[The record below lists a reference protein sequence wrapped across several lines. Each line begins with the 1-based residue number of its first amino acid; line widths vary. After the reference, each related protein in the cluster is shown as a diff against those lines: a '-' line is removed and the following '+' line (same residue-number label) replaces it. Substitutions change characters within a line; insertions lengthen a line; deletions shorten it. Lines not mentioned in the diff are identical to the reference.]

1 MRRCVDAVKPDAMI
15 HLGDYFDD
23 AVEIGEEYSHIP
35 MHQVP
40 GNCDRYRMVAYHPEV
55 LCYSICGVKM
65 YMTHG
70 HNHRVKSGL
79 YMLLADARAAG
90 VQAVLYGHTHCAD
103 CHREEDGLWVINPGS
118 CGSYGGSVAIIETD
132 NGTIIG
138 CRILKQTDLE
148 ELV

>member
-1 MRRCVDAVKPDAMI
+1 
-15 HLGDYFDD
+15 
-23 AVEIGEEYSHIP
+23 
-35 MHQVP
+35 
-40 GNCDRYRMVAYHPEV
+40 
-55 LCYSICGVKM
+55 
-65 YMTHG
+65 MTHG

-118 CGSYGGSVAIIETD
+118 CGSYGGSVALIETD